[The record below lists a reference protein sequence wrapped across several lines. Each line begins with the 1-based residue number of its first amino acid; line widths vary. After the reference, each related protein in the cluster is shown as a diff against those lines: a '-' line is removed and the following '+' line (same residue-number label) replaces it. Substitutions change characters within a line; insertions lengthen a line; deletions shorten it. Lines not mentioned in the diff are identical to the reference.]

1 MLAQLPLV
9 PSTTFRRSS
18 ALVRPASLSMLL
30 FSLSQLVNDYPSL
43 WVHVDAAWAGVACS
57 CPEFR
62 EMCYLDTINEFVDSF
77 CTNWHKVG
85 DEYAFSFIVYHLT
98 SRQWGLVNFD
108 ASGLWVRDRK
118 QLTDALDVSPPFL
131 RTKQGDSGL
140 SLFFPPTSALFDFN

>member
-9 PSTTFRRSS
+9 PSTTFQRSS
-18 ALVRPASLSMLL
+18 ALVRSVSLSMLL

-77 CTNWHKVG
+77 CTNWHKVSN
-85 DEYAFSFIVYHLT
+85 EYAFSIVHHLT

-118 QLTDALDVSPPFL
+118 QLTNALDVSPPFL
-131 RTKQGDSGL
+131 RTKQGDIGL
-140 SLFFPPTSALFDFN
+140 NPFLSSTSALF